1 MRPIHLILAA
11 SLAANMLAVAGY
23 FYARREAEQVAETGS
38 GAVVVTRLALTPA
51 QIRLLAETRRTL
63 RRELTGLR
71 TETMGLF
78 TTAVAKLREAK
89 PGDTSYEAALQA
101 TGEVR
106 RRQTTVIARELI
118 AFREHLTPAQ
128 RDLFNQNIGE
138 WSFIEA
144 MIGLPPDT
152 MKSPP
157 SGPFR
162 GALPA
167 PSKDGR

>member
-11 SLAANMLAVAGY
+11 SLAANMLTLAAY
-23 FYARREAEQVAETGS
+23 FYTRREADQIAPAVNGPSVVAQ
-38 GAVVVTRLALTPA
+38 LALTPA
-51 QIRLLAETRRTL
+51 QVRVLAETRRTL
-63 RRELTGLR
+63 RSALGGLR
-71 TETMGLF
+71 AETAGLF
-78 TTAVAKLREAK
+78 ATAVTKLRDAK
-89 PGDTSYEAALQA
+89 PGDTSYEAALHA

-128 RDLFNQNIGE
+128 REIFNQNIGE

-152 MKSPP
+152 LKSPP

-162 GALPA
+162 GAQPA

>member
-11 SLAANMLAVAGY
+11 SLAANGLAIAAY
-23 FYARREAEQVAETGS
+23 FYTRREAEQVATVNGS
-38 GAVVVTRLALTPA
+38 AVIAQLALTPA
-51 QIRLLAETRRTL
+51 QARQLAGTRRALRNELGGLRAETA
-63 RRELTGLR
+63 
-71 TETMGLF
+71 GLF
-78 TTAVAKLREAK
+78 ATAVTKLRDAK
-89 PGDTSYEAALQA
+89 PGDTSYEAALHA

-118 AFREHLTPAQ
+118 AFREHLTTAQ
-128 RDLFNQNIGE
+128 RELFNQNIGE

-152 MKSPP
+152 LKSPP

-162 GALPA
+162 GAQPA

>member
-1 MRPIHLILAA
+1 MRPIHLILGA
-11 SLAANMLAVAGY
+11 SLVANVLVVAAY
-23 FYARREAEQVAETGS
+23 FYARREADREAE
-38 GAVVVTRLALTPA
+38 AVNGPSIVTQLALSPA
-51 QIRLLAETRRTL
+51 QTRLLAETRRTL
-63 RRELTGLR
+63 RRDLTRLR
-71 TETMGLF
+71 AETMGLF
-78 TTAVAKLREAK
+78 ATAVAKLREAK

-101 TGEVR
+101 TGDVR
-106 RRQTTVIARELI
+106 RRQTSVIARELI

-128 RDLFNQNIGE
+128 RELFNQNIGD